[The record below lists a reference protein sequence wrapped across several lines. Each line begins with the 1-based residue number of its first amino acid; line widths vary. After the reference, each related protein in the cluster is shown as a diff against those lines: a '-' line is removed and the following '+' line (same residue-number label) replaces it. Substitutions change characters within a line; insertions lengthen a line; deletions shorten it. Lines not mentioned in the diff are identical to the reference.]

1 MRNRVLGIAFLLS
14 PFISFSQVLFTYG
27 NHKADAKDFLRAFN
41 KNNEQPVAN
50 KQQLMREYLDAYISS
65 RLKIQQAYDLR
76 FDTLPQVLSEVEN
89 LRGQII
95 ENYMADPSAI
105 DKMAKE
111 AFTRSQKDIHA
122 AHIFIA
128 DNGDTVAMNKKL
140 SSVLAQLQKGTD
152 FLAVAQQ
159 LSDDPAAKQNKGD
172 LNYITVFTLP
182 YEFENIVYNTPVG
195 KYSKAY
201 RSMAGYHIFKNIQER
216 KALGKIKIQ
225 QILLAFP
232 PGSNEAGKAVVARL
246 ADSLY
251 KRIQAGEDF
260 GKLAAQFSND
270 NISSNAE
277 GIVPEIIVGQ
287 YDPSFEKNIWA
298 LPDGT
303 VSKPFV
309 SAYGYHIVKAI
320 SRTPIV
326 TNANDSANNMD
337 LKYKVAAD
345 DRWKSARDFIYTSV
359 KNKAGLS
366 KLYTND
372 AVLWALSDS
381 LLEYKPAGI
390 GRAMTAES
398 PLYKLGDSTLTVTEW
413 VQYAQMNRF
422 RTDRNGLKSYPALM
436 DEFVKNSL
444 YQYYRQHLE
453 EYNDEFRI
461 QMNEFKDG
469 NIFFEIMQQEVWNKA
484 AVDSVALLSLFEKN
498 KSQYDWKQSADA
510 VLFYCADEA
519 TAKSIAEKVKQKPAD
534 WRKIAEA
541 MNDRVII
548 DSGRFEW
555 PQIPGLDKITP
566 TANLT
571 TAAVVNPNDNT
582 ASFAHILKVYTA
594 SSPRTFEQAKGLV
607 MNDYQQILEEKWI
620 SELKKK
626 YPVTIDEKVFS
637 DISK

>member
-1 MRNRVLGIAFLLS
+1 MRNRILSIAFLLS

-27 NHKADAKDFLRAFN
+27 NHKADAKDFVRAFT

-50 KQQLMREYLDAYISS
+50 KQQLMQEYLDAYISS

-76 FDTLPQVLSEVEN
+76 FDTLPQVVSEVEN
-89 LRGQII
+89 LRAQII

-105 DKMAKE
+105 DRLAKE
-111 AFTRSQKDIHA
+111 AFTRSQKDIHV
-122 AHIFIA
+122 AHIYIA
-128 DNGDTVAMNKKL
+128 DNGDTIAMNKKL

-152 FLAVAQQ
+152 FLSVAQQ

-182 YEFENIVYNTPVG
+182 YEFENIVYNTAAG
-195 KYSKAY
+195 KYSKPY
-201 RSMAGYHIFKNIQER
+201 RSMAGYHIFKNLGER

-232 PGSNEAGKAVVARL
+232 PNSNDAGKANVAKL

-251 KRIQAGEDF
+251 KRIQAGENF

-270 NISSNAE
+270 NISSSAE
-277 GIVPEIIVGQ
+277 GMVPEITVGQ
-287 YDPSFEKNIWA
+287 YDPSFEKIIWS
-298 LPDGT
+298 LQDGT
-303 VSKPFV
+303 VSKPIA
-309 SAYGYHIVKAI
+309 SAYGYHIVKTI
-320 SRTPIV
+320 SHTPIV
-326 TNANDSANNMD
+326 TKANDSANNQD
-337 LKYKVAAD
+337 LKYKVTAD
-345 DRWKSARDFIYTSV
+345 DRWKSARDFIYTTV
-359 KNKAGLS
+359 KTKAGLS
-366 KLYTND
+366 KLYTSD

-381 LLEYKPAGI
+381 LLEYKSAGI
-390 GRAMTAES
+390 GRAMNLTS
-398 PLYKLGDSTLTVTEW
+398 PLYKIGDSTLTVTDW
-413 VQYAQMNRF
+413 LHYAQMNRF
-422 RTDRNGLKSYPALM
+422 RTDRNGLKSYPVLM
-436 DEFVKNSL
+436 DEFVKNVL

-453 EYNDEFRI
+453 EYNDDFRI
-461 QMNEFKDG
+461 QMSEFKDG
-469 NIFFEIMQQEVWNKA
+469 NIFFEIMQQQVWNKA
-484 AVDSVALLSLFEKN
+484 AVDSAALLSLFEKN

-519 TAKSIAEKVKQKPAD
+519 TAKAIADKVKQKPAD

-555 PQIPGLDKITP
+555 PQIPGLDKKTP
-566 TANLT
+566 TPNLT
-571 TAAVVNPNDNT
+571 TAPVVNTNDNT

-594 SSPRTFEQAKGLV
+594 STPRTFEQAKGLV

-620 SELKKK
+620 NELKKK
-626 YPVTIDEKVFS
+626 YPVTIDEKMFA

>member
-1 MRNRVLGIAFLLS
+1 MRNRILSIAFLLS

-27 NHKADAKDFLRAFN
+27 NYKADAKDFVRAFT

-76 FDTLPQVLSEVEN
+76 FDTLPQVVSEVEN
-89 LRGQII
+89 LRAQII

-105 DKMAKE
+105 DRLAKE
-111 AFTRSQKDIHA
+111 AFMRSQKDIHV

-152 FLAVAQQ
+152 FLTVAQQ

-182 YEFENIVYNTPVG
+182 YEFENIVYNTSAG
-195 KYSKAY
+195 KYSKPY
-201 RSMAGYHIFKNIQER
+201 RSMAGYHIFKNLGER
-216 KALGKIKIQ
+216 KALGKIKVQ

-232 PGSNEAGKAVVARL
+232 PNSNDAGKAVIAKL

-251 KRIQAGEDF
+251 KRIQAGENF

-270 NISSNAE
+270 NISSSAE
-277 GIVPEIIVGQ
+277 GMVPEITVGQ
-287 YDPSFEKNIWA
+287 YDPSFEKIIWT

-303 VSKPFV
+303 ISKPFA
-309 SAYGYHIVKAI
+309 SAYGYHIVKTI
-320 SRTPIV
+320 SHTPIV
-326 TNANDSANNMD
+326 TKANDSANNQD
-337 LKYKVAAD
+337 LKYKVTAD
-345 DRWKSARDFIYTSV
+345 DRWKSARDFIYTTV
-359 KNKAGLS
+359 KTKAGLS
-366 KLYTND
+366 KLYTSD

-390 GRAMTAES
+390 GRAMNVES
-398 PLYKLGDSTLTVTEW
+398 PLYKIGDSTLTVTDW
-413 VQYAQMNRF
+413 LHYAQMNRF
-422 RTDRNGLKSYPALM
+422 RTDRNGLKSYPVLM
-436 DEFVKNSL
+436 DEFVKNVL

-453 EYNDEFRI
+453 EYNDDFRI
-461 QMNEFKDG
+461 QMSEFKDG

-484 AVDSVALLSLFEKN
+484 AVDSAALLSLFEKN

-519 TAKSIAEKVKQKPAD
+519 TAKTIADKVKQKPAD

-555 PQIPGLDKITP
+555 PQIPGLDKKTP
-566 TANLT
+566 TPNFT
-571 TAAVVNPNDNT
+571 TVPVVNTNDNT
-582 ASFAHILKVYTA
+582 ASFAHILKVYTS

-607 MNDYQQILEEKWI
+607 MNDYQQILEEKWVN
-620 SELKKK
+620 ELKKK
-626 YPVTIDEKVFS
+626 YPVTIDEKVFA